1 MFSVLALG
9 ACENASVPFM
19 AKKIVLQ
26 CPEYFV
32 LEDAA
37 SITQFRDGPGR
48 DITDVLARAQIGEM
62 QLGCITNIDND
73 TNAGKMI
80 IEITPVVAAEMGPA
94 NTTQTASLPYFIVV
108 TDVNKN
114 ILYREPL
121 SMKVSFRGNK
131 TQVVILPAP
140 TTVEIPITPEIR
152 NNYYRVYSGFELT
165 REQAEYNRKAI
176 QDRLR

>member
-1 MFSVLALG
+1 
-9 ACENASVPFM
+9 
-19 AKKIVLQ
+19 
-26 CPEYFV
+26 
-32 LEDAA
+32 
-37 SITQFRDGPGR
+37 
-48 DITDVLARAQIGEM
+48 
-62 QLGCITNIDND
+62 
-73 TNAGKMI
+73 MI